1 MSHGAE
7 EVIVEPGYVL
17 DDNIGYLLRRCYQES
32 TALFSGSAPAALS
45 APRFAALVR
54 LVERGPLSQNRLG
67 RLISA
72 DAATIKGIVER
83 LRELGAVDVSRD
95 PDDKR
100 QRLVSVTDHGRQ
112 LHAAGVAASQDT
124 ASELLAGLSDGEST
138 MLLELLQKV
147 AGRRSVSGEM

>member
-1 MSHGAE
+1 MSQGTE
-7 EVIVEPGYVL
+7 EVAAKGYVL

-32 TALFSGSAPAALS
+32 TALFSGSAPVSLS

-72 DAATIKGIVER
+72 DAATIKGIVGC
-83 LRELGAVDVSRD
+83 LRELGAVEVSRD
-95 PDDKR
+95 PHDKR

-112 LHAAGVAASQDT
+112 LHAAGVVASQDT
-124 ASELLAGLSDGEST
+124 AADLLAGLSDGEAK
-138 MLLELLQKV
+138 MFVELLQKV
-147 AGRRSVSGEM
+147 AGRRSASGEM